1 MLLYFCI
8 QNCELLFIKRFLYRV
23 SILLK
28 DGMTARLDWIEMKFL
43 ITNDGNFRNKG
54 NEAIAKSIVNG
65 ISSITADA
73 SFEIFTNDPVYAR
86 YVTENKKVSFLT
98 QPFRIWHPFTRWWHY
113 IIISKLGFSASVKRA
128 MDAFRNADVVLSTA
142 GDNFSSTSSNL
153 HMHIGFIKTAVA
165 FKKPVFLI
173 GCSVDPFTNKR
184 KYKSF
189 CEAARNIR
197 LVTARESISFKYLQS
212 MNLGDARIELAA
224 DPAFCLEPNMEKI
237 QKILGA
243 YHISDEKP
251 IVGIAPSQAIT
262 YYTKLPYVAHFKVLQ
277 NLIEFLMKELRY
289 HVVLIPHVR
298 EVSVKGND
306 DVICEK
312 LYRNLNFPKDMSII
326 SLDHSAEEIRALMS
340 KLDLLVA
347 ERMHA
352 AIAGLAQQV
361 PTFVI
366 GYSIKAEGILGDI
379 FGFENLM
386 DYMVPINKLNEETLE
401 TCVKNL
407 IDKKDEV
414 NKYLSKRIR
423 HIKNSAKDNFVLIMD
438 ILRSGNIED

>member
-1 MLLYFCI
+1 
-8 QNCELLFIKRFLYRV
+8 
-23 SILLK
+23 
-28 DGMTARLDWIEMKFL
+28 MKFL

-86 YVTENKKVSFLT
+86 YMTENKKVSFT
-98 QPFRIWHPFTRWWHY
+98 YQPFRIWSSFTRWWHY
-113 IIISKLGFSASVKRA
+113 MIISKLGFSVSVKRA
-128 MDAFRNADVVLSTA
+128 MDAFRNADVVLSAA
-142 GDNFSSTSSNL
+142 GDNFSSTSGNL

-165 FKKPVFLI
+165 FKNPVFLI

-189 CEAARNIR
+189 CEAARNTR
-197 LVTARESISFKYLQS
+197 LITARESISFKYLQS
-212 MNLGDARIELAA
+212 INLRDARIELAA

-237 QKILGA
+237 QKISGA
-243 YHISDEKP
+243 YHILDEKP

-262 YYTKLPYVAHFKVLQ
+262 YYAKLPYVAHFKVLQ
-277 NLIEFLMKELRY
+277 NLIEFLMKELGY

-298 EVSVKGND
+298 EASARND
-306 DVICEK
+306 DRVICEK
-312 LYRNLNFPKDMSII
+312 MYRNLDFPKDVTVM
-326 SLDHSAEEIRALMS
+326 SLDHSAEEIRALIS
-340 KLDLLVA
+340 RLDLLVA

-366 GYSIKAEGILGDI
+366 GYSVKAQGILGDI
-379 FGFENLM
+379 FGFENLENYTM
-386 DYMVPINKLNEETLE
+386 PVKKLNEETLKKR
-401 TCVKNL
+401 VKNL
-407 IDKKDEV
+407 LDKKDDV
-414 NKYLSKRIR
+414 NKYLSKVIPR
-423 HIKNSAKDNFVLIMD
+423 IKNSAKRNFTLVMD
-438 ILRSGNIED
+438 VLRSGKVEG